1 MATLD
6 TVINSMLTRS
16 RAKLIMASAISG
28 TVSAYLHAKKRV
40 VVEDGGPSIT
50 NPIITGL
57 NPNVTSMQYYDTV
70 PVNQTNEFA
79 TVSYTMSR
87 VVGSLIISDQEQDE
101 NQGRAAIFKILKGK
115 MMALD
120 ESIKRQFATYHTSV
134 GTGTDPNG
142 LGNLIPADPTTGS
155 VGGISLATEPGV
167 GSAGMRTGS
176 VGGISLATEGQW
188 RSSSYDFA
196 GTLTPENIEE
206 AFDDILEIDL
216 NRQTDGQASP
226 RPTVVFAG
234 RNIYRMHKAAAR
246 DKAQIELSAS
256 GFGKKL
262 VNLGITG
269 TTHNGRPVLFDEK
282 LGANQAY
289 FINDA
294 YLTLHVLRGV
304 NMKVKKLVAPWNVD
318 AIGRRVVWEGQ
329 LCSWRQYRTHAYL
342 TN

>member
-6 TVINSMLTRS
+6 TVVNAMLTRS

-28 TVSAYLHAKKRV
+28 TVSSYLHAKKRV
-40 VVEDGGPSIT
+40 VVEDGGPQIS
-50 NPIITGL
+50 NPLIVGS

-70 PVNQTNEFA
+70 PVDQTNEFT
-79 TVSYTMSR
+79 TVSYNMSR
-87 VVGSLIISDQEQDE
+87 VVGSLIISDQEEDE

-115 MMALD
+115 IMALD
-120 ESIKRQFATYHTSV
+120 ESIKRQFAEYHTSV

-142 LGNLIPADPTTGS
+142 LGNLIPADPT
-155 VGGISLATEPGV
+155 
-167 GSAGMRTGS
+167 TGS

-206 AFDDILEIDL
+206 AFDDIIELDL
-216 NRQTDGQASP
+216 NRQDDGQSSP
-226 RPTVVFAG
+226 KPTVIFAG
-234 RNIYRMHKAAAR
+234 RNIVRMHKAAAR
-246 DKAQIELSAS
+246 DKTQIQLKDT
-256 GFGKKL
+256 GTGKKL
-262 VNLGITG
+262 INLGITG
-269 TTHNGRPVLFDEK
+269 TTHGGIPLLFDEK

-289 FINDA
+289 FVNEQ
-294 YLTLHVLRGV
+294 YLTLHILRGV
-304 NMKVKKLVAPWNVD
+304 NMRIKKLTAPWNMD
-318 AIGRRVVWEGQ
+318 ATGRRVVWEGQ

>member
-57 NPNVTSMQYYDTV
+57 NPNVASMQYYDTV
-70 PVNQTNEFA
+70 PVNQTNEFS

-134 GTGTDPNG
+134 GSGTDPNG
-142 LGNLIPADPTTGS
+142 LGNLIPADPT
-155 VGGISLATEPGV
+155 
-167 GSAGMRTGS
+167 TGS

-226 RPTVVFAG
+226 SPTVVFAG

-246 DKAQIELSAS
+246 DKTQIELGAS

-282 LGANQAY
+282 LGANVAY
-289 FINDA
+289 FVNDA
-294 YLTLHVLRGV
+294 YLTLHVLRGA
-304 NMKVKKLVAPWNVD
+304 NMKIKKLTAPWNVD
-318 AIGRRVVWEGQ
+318 AVGRRVVWEGQ

>member
-120 ESIKRQFATYHTSV
+120 ESIKRQFATYHTSI
-134 GTGTDPNG
+134 GSGTDPNG

-155 VGGISLATEPGV
+155 VGGISLATE
-167 GSAGMRTGS
+167 
-176 VGGISLATEGQW
+176 GQW

-196 GTLTPENIEE
+196 GSLTPENIEE

-216 NRQTDGQASP
+216 NRQTDGQSSP
-226 RPTVVFAG
+226 RPSVVFAG

-246 DKAQIELSAS
+246 DKTQIELNAS

-289 FINDA
+289 FVNDA
-294 YLTLHVLRGV
+294 YLTLHVLRGA
-304 NMKVKKLVAPWNVD
+304 NMKIKKLTAPWNVD
-318 AIGRRVVWEGQ
+318 AVGRRVVWEGQ

>member
-6 TVINSMLTRS
+6 TVVNAMLTRS

-50 NPIITGL
+50 NPLITGL
-57 NPNVTSMQYYDTV
+57 NPNVQSMQYYDTV
-70 PVNQTNEFA
+70 SIDQTNEFT

-87 VVGSLIISDQEQDE
+87 VVGSLIISDQEEDE
-101 NQGRAAIFKILKGK
+101 NQGRAAIFKILTGK
-115 MMALD
+115 IKALD
-120 ESIKRQFATYHTSV
+120 ESISRQFSTYHTSV
-134 GTGTDPNG
+134 GAGTDPNG

-155 VGGISLATEPGV
+155 VGGIN
-167 GSAGMRTGS
+167 
-176 VGGISLATEGQW
+176 LATEGQW
-188 RSSSYDFA
+188 RSSSYNFA

-206 AFDDILEIDL
+206 AFDDIIELDL
-216 NRQTDGQASP
+216 NRSSDGQSSP
-226 RPTVVFAG
+226 KPTVIFAG

-246 DKAQIELSAS
+246 DKQHIALGET
-256 GFGKKL
+256 GTGKKL
-262 VNLGITG
+262 VNLGIVG
-269 TTHNGRPVLFDEK
+269 TTHNGIPLLFDEK
-282 LGANQAY
+282 LGANICY
-289 FINDA
+289 FCNEE

-304 NMKVKKLVAPWNVD
+304 NMKIKQLVAPWNMD
-318 AIGRRVVWEGQ
+318 ATGRRIVWEGQ

>member
-1 MATLD
+1 MPALD

-50 NPIITGL
+50 NPIIVGL
-57 NPNVTSMQYYDTV
+57 NPNVTSMQYYDQV
-70 PVNQTNEFA
+70 PVNQTNEFT
-79 TVSYTMSR
+79 TVAYSMSR
-87 VVGSLIISDQEQDE
+87 VVGSLIISDQEEDE

-115 MMALD
+115 IMALD
-120 ESIKRQFATYHTSV
+120 ESISRQFATYHTSV

-155 VGGISLATEPGV
+155 VGGISLAAEP
-167 GSAGMRTGS
+167 
-176 VGGISLATEGQW
+176 QW
-188 RSSSYDFA
+188 RTSSYNFA

-206 AFDDILEIDL
+206 AFDDIIELDL
-216 NRQTDGQASP
+216 NRGSDGQASP
-226 RPTVVFAG
+226 KPTVIFAG

-246 DKAQIELSAS
+246 DKAVINLNET
-256 GFGKKL
+256 GTGKKL
-262 VNLGITG
+262 VNLGIVG
-269 TTHNGRPVLFDEK
+269 TTHNGVTLLFDEK
-282 LGANQAY
+282 LPPNVAY
-289 FINDA
+289 FVNEE

-304 NMKVKKLVAPWNVD
+304 NMKIKQLVAPWDTD
-318 AIGRRVVWEGQ
+318 ATGRRVVWEGQ

>member
-1 MATLD
+1 MPTLD
-6 TVINSMLTRS
+6 TIVHAMLDRS

-40 VVEDGGPSIT
+40 IVEDGGPQIT
-50 NPIITGL
+50 NPLIVGL

-70 PVNQTNEFA
+70 PVNQTNEFT
-79 TVSYTMSR
+79 TVEYNMSR
-87 VVGSLIISDQEQDE
+87 VVGSLIISDQEEDE
-101 NQGRAAIFKILKGK
+101 NQGRAQIFKIIKGK
-115 MMALD
+115 IMALD
-120 ESIKRQFATYHTSV
+120 ESISRQFATYHTSV

-155 VGGISLATEPGV
+155 VGGINLATEP
-167 GSAGMRTGS
+167 
-176 VGGISLATEGQW
+176 QW

-206 AFDDILEIDL
+206 AFDDIIELDL
-216 NRQTDGQASP
+216 NRQDDGDTGK
-226 RPTVVFAG
+226 PTVIFAG

-246 DKAQIELSAS
+246 DKQIISLDST
-256 GFGKKL
+256 GTGKKL
-262 VNLGITG
+262 INLGITG
-269 TTHNGRPVLFDEK
+269 TTHNGVPLLFDEK
-282 LGANQAY
+282 LGANVAY
-289 FINDA
+289 FVNEE

-304 NMKVKKLVAPWNVD
+304 NMRIKQLVAPWNVD
-318 AIGRRVVWEGQ
+318 ATGRRVVWEGQ

>member
-1 MATLD
+1 MAALD
-6 TVINSMLTRS
+6 TVINAMLTRS

-50 NPIITGL
+50 NPLIVGL
-57 NPNVTSMQYYDTV
+57 NPNVTSMQYYDQV
-70 PVNQTNEFA
+70 PIAQTNEFT
-79 TVSYTMSR
+79 TVSYNMSR
-87 VVGSLIISDQEQDE
+87 VVGSLIISDQEEDE

-115 MMALD
+115 IMALD
-120 ESIKRQFATYHTSV
+120 ESISRQFATYHTSI

-155 VGGISLATEPGV
+155 VGGISLASE
-167 GSAGMRTGS
+167 A
-176 VGGISLATEGQW
+176 QW
-188 RSSSYDFA
+188 RSSSYNFA

-206 AFDDILEIDL
+206 AFDDIIELDL
-216 NRQTDGQASP
+216 NRSSDGQTSP
-226 RPTVVFAG
+226 KPTVIFAG

-246 DKAQIELSAS
+246 DKAVINLNET
-256 GFGKKL
+256 GTGKKL
-262 VNLGITG
+262 VNLGIVG
-269 TTHNGRPVLFDEK
+269 TTHNGVPLLFDEK
-282 LGANQAY
+282 LSANVAY
-289 FINDA
+289 FVNEE

-304 NMKVKKLVAPWNVD
+304 NMKIKQLVAPWDTD
-318 AIGRRVVWEGQ
+318 ASGRRVVWEGQ